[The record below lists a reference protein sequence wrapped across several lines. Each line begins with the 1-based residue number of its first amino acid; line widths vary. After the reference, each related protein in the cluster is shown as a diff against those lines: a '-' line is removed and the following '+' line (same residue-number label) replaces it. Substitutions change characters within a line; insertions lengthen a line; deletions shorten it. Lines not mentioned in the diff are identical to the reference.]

1 MKILKEIEKII
12 PDFRQ
17 YYLDWELKEM
27 TEEDLIYT
35 LEHEIDLYKNWKEEG
50 FRNQQEVSYINK
62 NNIRKV
68 NRLLK
73 RYYNKNGNWLIERKG
88 KNEKRNKKG
97 WKIRG
102 ANSSSVYLRYLSF
115 LRMTAIWPQKV
126 R

>member
-17 YYLDWELKEM
+17 YYLDWEFKEM

-68 NRLLK
+68 NGLLK
-73 RYYNKNGNWLIERKG
+73 RYYNKNGNWLIERND

-97 WKIRG
+97 WKI
-102 ANSSSVYLRYLSF
+102 S
-115 LRMTAIWPQKV
+115 K
-126 R
+126 

>member
-12 PDFRQ
+12 PNFRQ
-17 YYLDWELKEM
+17 YYLDWEFKEM

-68 NRLLK
+68 NGLLK
-73 RYYNKNGNWLIERKG
+73 RYYNKNGNWLIERND
-88 KNEKRNKKG
+88 KNEKRNNKRIKRID
-97 WKIRG
+97 KQ
-102 ANSSSVYLRYLSF
+102 SVWYE
-115 LRMTAIWPQKV
+115 
-126 R
+126 

>member
-1 MKILKEIEKII
+1 
-12 PDFRQ
+12 
-17 YYLDWELKEM
+17 M

-68 NRLLK
+68 NGLLK

-88 KNEKRNKKG
+88 KNEKVFKRK
-97 WKIRG
+97 
-102 ANSSSVYLRYLSF
+102 
-115 LRMTAIWPQKV
+115 
-126 R
+126 

>member
-1 MKILKEIEKII
+1 MNTLKEIEKII

-68 NRLLK
+68 NGLLK
-73 RYYNKNGNWLIERKG
+73 RYYNKKEKEVNY
-88 KNEKRNKKG
+88 NE
-97 WKIRG
+97 
-102 ANSSSVYLRYLSF
+102 
-115 LRMTAIWPQKV
+115 
-126 R
+126 

>member
-1 MKILKEIEKII
+1 MRILKEIEEII

-50 FRNQQEVSYINK
+50 FKNKQEVSYINK

-68 NRLLK
+68 NGLLK
-73 RYYNKNGNWLIERKG
+73 RYYNKNGNWLIERRCI
-88 KNEKRNKKG
+88 NEKVFKRK
-97 WKIRG
+97 
-102 ANSSSVYLRYLSF
+102 
-115 LRMTAIWPQKV
+115 
-126 R
+126 

>member
-1 MKILKEIEKII
+1 MKTLKEIEKII

-17 YYLDWELKEM
+17 YYLDWEFKEM

-68 NRLLK
+68 NGLLK
-73 RYYNKNGNWLIERKG
+73 RYYNKKGNWLIERND

-97 WKIRG
+97 WKVI
-102 ANSSSVYLRYLSF
+102 
-115 LRMTAIWPQKV
+115 K
-126 R
+126 

>member
-17 YYLDWELKEM
+17 YYLDWEFKEM

-50 FRNQQEVSYINK
+50 FGNQQEVSYINK

-68 NRLLK
+68 NGLLK
-73 RYYNKNGNWLIERKG
+73 RYYNKNGN
-88 KNEKRNKKG
+88 
-97 WKIRG
+97 
-102 ANSSSVYLRYLSF
+102 
-115 LRMTAIWPQKV
+115 
-126 R
+126 